1 MNVKQVNR
9 HIELERHGAVSIN
22 GAPRPGLS
30 NPGEVIV
37 VEAEIQQV
45 DQLLQLGKFFP
56 SL

>member
-1 MNVKQVNR
+1 MNR
-9 HIELERHGAVSIN
+9 HIELKRHGAVSIN
-22 GAPRPGLS
+22 GAPRPGPS

-37 VEAEIQQV
+37 VEAEIHQV